1 MCFPYFQ
8 HRNAFLSSGIK
19 VLSWLPASKCAPY
32 FPHRSAFLISG
43 IEMLS
48 YLPASKCFPYFRHR
62 SALLTSRIEVLSL
75 LPTSKFFYSI
85 LVDDIC
91 SKFKALP
98 KLGLSCLASLRALRT
113 AFAINPFPGNILE
126 RCFKRISYLGL
137 SWFPSTRLSYSFL
150 YFLHNLPNSFFSS
163 TLYFP
168 KLITS
173 FKLLSN
179 IVLTST
185 ILHFF
190 ILQLKPK
197 QDYYNNNIRLL
208 TTFKFGFNIFRIHVM
223 KKVNETITISA

>member
-1 MCFPYFQ
+1 MRSLLPASKCFPYFW
-8 HRNAFLSSGIK
+8 HRNAFLSSGIE
-19 VLSWLPASKCAPY
+19 VLSLLPASKCAPY
-32 FPHRSAFLISG
+32 FPHRGAFLTSD
-43 IEMLS
+43 IEVFLLYPGWRYLLLVGSPVS
-48 YLPASKCFPYFRHR
+48 YASIFQRHR
-62 SALLTSRIEVLSL
+62 FPS
-75 LPTSKFFYSI
+75 
-85 LVDDIC
+85 
-91 SKFKALP
+91 FKALP

-113 AFAINPFPGNILE
+113 AFTINPFPGNILE

-185 ILHFF
+185 ILHIF

-223 KKVNETITISA
+223 KKINETITISA